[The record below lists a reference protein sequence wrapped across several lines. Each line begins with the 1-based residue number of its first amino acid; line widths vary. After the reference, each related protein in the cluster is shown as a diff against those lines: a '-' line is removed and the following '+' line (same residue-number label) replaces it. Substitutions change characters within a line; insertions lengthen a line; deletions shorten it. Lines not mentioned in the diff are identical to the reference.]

1 VAEPLFEHEWI
12 VAMDYALA
20 RRTMVENQLRTNQIE
35 DARVV
40 AAMGR
45 IPRELFVPTTLK
57 GISYVDEDLPL
68 GNGRYLM
75 EPLVLARLLQVAAIG
90 PEDVVLE
97 VGCGNGYNAAVMS
110 QLASTVIALE
120 SDPGLVAE
128 STRLFGELELD
139 NIVVV
144 EGSLRDGYAEGGPY
158 DVITFGGAVT
168 DVPAAL
174 FDQLAA
180 AGRVVAVV
188 SPRRNI
194 GKIKVFSRSDG
205 GTVEREAFDAFTP
218 VLPGFEIV
226 PKFTF

>member
-1 VAEPLFEHEWI
+1 
-12 VAMDYALA
+12 MDYALA
-20 RRTMVENQLRTNQIE
+20 RRRMVENQLRTNQIE
-35 DARVV
+35 DLRVV

-45 IPRELFVPTTLK
+45 IPREMFVPTTLK

-90 PEDVVLE
+90 TDDVVLE

-120 SDPGLVAE
+120 SDPDLAAE

-139 NIVVV
+139 NVVV
-144 EGSLRDGYAEGGPY
+144 IEGPLRDGYAEGGPY

-168 DVPAAL
+168 EVPEGM
-174 FDQLAA
+174 FDQLTAS
-180 AGRVVAVV
+180 GRIVAVV
-188 SPRRNI
+188 SPRPNI
-194 GKIKVFSRSDG
+194 GRIKVFSRSDG
-205 GTVEREAFDAFTP
+205 GVSQRVAFDAFTP
-218 VLPGFEIV
+218 VLPGFEVV

>member
-1 VAEPLFEHEWI
+1 
-12 VAMDYALA
+12 MDYALA
-20 RRTMVENQLRTNQIE
+20 RRRMVENQLRTNQIE

-45 IPRELFVPTTLK
+45 IPREMFVPTSLK

-120 SDPGLVAE
+120 SDSDLVAE
-128 STRLFGELELD
+128 STRLFAELELD
-139 NIVVV
+139 NVVV
-144 EGSLRDGYAEGGPY
+144 IEGPLRDGYAQGGPY
-158 DVITFGGAVT
+158 DIIAFGGAVT
-168 DVPAAL
+168 DVPL
-174 FDQLAA
+174 VMFDQLTTS
-180 AGRVVAVV
+180 GRIVAVV
-188 SPRRNI
+188 SPRPNI
-194 GKIKVFSRSDG
+194 GKITIFSRSG
-205 GTVEREAFDAFTP
+205 SGISRREAFDAFIP
-218 VLPGFEIV
+218 VLPGFKAV